1 MDVALLIVEDSVAE
15 PTYATTGSVGFD
27 ISTAA
32 PLEIDAGAVATV
44 GTGLVIAT
52 PPGWSLLVSL
62 RSSTPR
68 RFGVIQPHGVGIID
82 QDYRGPQDEIRLQLM
97 NVRDSRTT
105 IPAGSRI
112 AQGVF
117 VRVEQAQWTR
127 YEPPAENRGGF
138 GSTN

>member
-1 MDVALLIVEDSVAE
+1 MDVALLIVEDSVEE
-15 PTYATTGSVGFD
+15 PTYATEGSVGFD

-32 PLEIDAGAVATV
+32 AVEIDAGAIAAV

-62 RSSTPR
+62 RSSTPG
-68 RFGVIQPHGVGIID
+68 RFGVIQPHGIGIVD
-82 QDYRGPQDEIRLQLM
+82 QDYRGSRDQIRLQLM
-97 NVRDSRTT
+97 NVRDSTT
-105 IPAGSRI
+105 MIPAGSRI

-117 VRVEQAQWTR
+117 VRVEQAHWTR
-127 YEPPAENRGGF
+127 YEPPSQSRGGF

>member
-1 MDVALLIVEDSVAE
+1 MEVPILRLEDSVAE
-15 PTYATTGSVGFD
+15 PAYATEGSAGFD

-32 PLEIDAGAVATV
+32 AVEIDAGALATV

-62 RSSTPR
+62 RSSTPS
-68 RFGVIQPHGVGIID
+68 RFGIIQPHGIGIID
-82 QDYRGPQDEIRLQLM
+82 QDYRGPRDEIRLQLM
-97 NVRDSRTT
+97 NVRDSRIT

-117 VRVEQAQWTR
+117 VRVAQAQWTR
-127 YEPPAENRGGF
+127 YEPPAESRGGF